1 MGDLDYDLSCL
12 LEVHDMNNNVG
23 EGPHMNPDSYE
34 SDDGLGV
41 VPDIDNN
48 YNTKRRR
55 T

>member
-12 LEVHDMNNNVG
+12 LEVPDMNNNFG
-23 EGPHMNPDSYE
+23 EGSNPGPEGYS

-48 YNTKRRR
+48 YNNKRRR